1 MIVALR
7 LAGRSAAGLLAAALL
22 THAGCGPSD
31 KDRHEEA
38 PDTAISHPIASP
50 TADDSGIP
58 SPVQHDSDA
67 YPLSACIVSNEPLDQ
82 VGEPVVIHQKGR
94 EVRFCCNDCADTF
107 RDNPARFLAKLD
119 RLLGPIPADTL
130 PGPK

>member
-1 MIVALR
+1 MPLALR
-7 LAGRSAAGLLAAALL
+7 LPRRSASALLAAALL

-31 KDRHEEA
+31 KKSREEA
-38 PDTAISHPIASP
+38 LNTAMSHPISSP
-50 TADDSGIP
+50 TADDSGSP
-58 SPVQHDSDA
+58 SPAQHDSDA

-82 VGEPVVIHQKGR
+82 VGEPVVIDQNGR

-119 RLLGPIPADTL
+119 RLLGSTPADVL